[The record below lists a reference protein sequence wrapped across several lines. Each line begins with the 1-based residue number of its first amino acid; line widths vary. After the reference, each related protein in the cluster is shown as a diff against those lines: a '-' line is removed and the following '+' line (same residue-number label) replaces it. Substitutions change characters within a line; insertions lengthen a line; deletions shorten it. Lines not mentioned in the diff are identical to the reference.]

1 MVQPLTSFPCVSAG
15 WDEQPWSQTG
25 HLKKPQPDNAEFT
38 INRTTEPCL
47 GLLNGIY
54 KDGITWHD
62 IACYHR
68 KPVFCEDNS
77 ALLQY
82 ARAVSQR
89 DNLRLTIV

>member
-1 MVQPLTSFPCVSAG
+1 MSAG
-15 WDEQPWSQTG
+15 WSEQPWSQTG

-54 KDGITWHD
+54 KDGVTWHD

-68 KPVFCEDNS
+68 KPVFCEDNET
-77 ALLQY
+77 LLQY

-89 DNLRLTIV
+89 DNLGLTID